1 MVRGSNPRTTCC
13 RVHWLATTTITAL
26 ATIQTISEVP
36 VGFEP
41 TIYNS
46 FADCAVCPLRHG
58 TSVGWEGFEP
68 PKPVVPD
75 LQSDCFNRLH
85 TNPFDSVREAQECG

>member
-1 MVRGSNPRTTCC
+1 MFTGKSQRKTL
-13 RVHWLATTTITAL
+13 WE
-26 ATIQTISEVP
+26 EVP

-46 FADCAVCPLRHG
+46 FAGCAVCPLRHG

-68 PKPVVPD
+68 PKPVVPN
-75 LQSDCFNRLH
+75 LQSGCFNRSCIPTRLIVSEK
-85 TNPFDSVREAQECG
+85 PKSVGREA